1 MTHRLRSDQ
10 FAWPLVT
17 IDFEA
22 SGLGRLT
29 YPIEIGISRW
39 RGPGHVGETWHS
51 LIRPDDAW
59 ISKGV
64 WNDVSQTIHGIPRE
78 RLRDAPTAD
87 EVLAAANAFAPLGTL
102 AFCDG
107 GGHDSYWLQR
117 LADAAGHAPTFLLG
131 PWSHVAAAMNDDQ
144 RSKLSN
150 HRTDAEIAHR
160 AAPDAEDHIKAFAWA
175 LDLDEPVFERRSTI
189 A

>member
-1 MTHRLRSDQ
+1 MQITLLPDR
-10 FAWPLVT
+10 FAWPIVT

-29 YPIEIGISRW
+29 YPIEIGMSRW
-39 RGPGHVGETWHS
+39 QGPGHVGETWHS
-51 LIRPDDAW
+51 LIRPDPTW
-59 ISKGV
+59 TSKGV
-64 WNDVSQTIHGIPRE
+64 WNDVSQTIHGIE
-78 RLRDAPTAD
+78 RDELADAPTPA
-87 EVLAAANAFAPLGTL
+87 EVLKAANGFAPLGTL

-117 LADAAGHAPTFLLG
+117 LADAAGFPPTFLLG
-131 PWSHVAAAMNDDQ
+131 PWNHVADAMHHDQ
-144 RSKLSN
+144 QFRLQTHRS
-150 HRTDAEIAHR
+150 DEEIAHR

-175 LDLDEPVFERRSTI
+175 LGCDEPVFVRRDDV

>member
-1 MTHRLRSDQ
+1 MQMTLLPDQ

-39 RGPGHVGETWHS
+39 RGPGHVAETWHS
-51 LIRPDDAW
+51 LIGVDPSWSA
-59 ISKGV
+59 KGV
-64 WNDVSQTIHGIPRE
+64 WNDASQTIHGISRE
-78 RLRDAPTAD
+78 ELADAPTAA
-87 EVLAAANAFAPLGTL
+87 ETMKAANDFAPLGTL

-117 LADAAGHAPTFLLG
+117 LADAAGLAPTFLLG
-131 PWSHVAAAMNDDQ
+131 SWAHVANAMHEDQ
-144 RSKLSN
+144 RDRLVN
-150 HRTDAEIAHR
+150 HRAEGEIAHR
-160 AAPDAEDHIKAFAWA
+160 AAADAEDHVRAFAWA
-175 LDLDEPVFERRSTI
+175 LDVEEPVFERRGPT

>member
-1 MTHRLRSDQ
+1 MTARLRSDQ
-10 FAWPLVT
+10 FAWPIVT

-39 RGPGHVGETWHS
+39 QGPGHVGETWHS
-51 LIRPDDAW
+51 LVRPDASW
-59 ISKGV
+59 TSKGV
-64 WNDVSQTIHGIPRE
+64 WSEVSQTIHGIPKE
-78 RLRDAPTAD
+78 RLSDAPTAA
-87 EVLAAANAFAPLGTL
+87 EALAAANAFAPLGTL

-117 LADAAGHAPTFLLG
+117 LADAAGFAPAFLLG
-131 PWSHVAAAMNDDQ
+131 PWNHVADAMEHEQ
-144 RSKLSN
+144 QMRLHT
-150 HRTDAEIAHR
+150 HRADGEIAHR

-175 LDLDEPVFERRSTI
+175 LGLDEPTFERRSLE